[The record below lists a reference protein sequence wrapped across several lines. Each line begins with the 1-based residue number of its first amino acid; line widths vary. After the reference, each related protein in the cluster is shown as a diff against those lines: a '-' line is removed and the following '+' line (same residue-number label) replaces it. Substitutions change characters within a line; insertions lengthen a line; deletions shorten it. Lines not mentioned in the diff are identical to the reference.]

1 MRTQDEARK
10 AGDDSDR
17 NENHHTSPSSE
28 SCLVLWQKLYLVF
41 LYHTYTHVRA
51 CTHTHT
57 DSNHFSECVF
67 RIFSIITPV

>member
-41 LYHTYTHVRA
+41 LSHTYTHVRA
-51 CTHTHT
+51 CTHTH
-57 DSNHFSECVF
+57 
-67 RIFSIITPV
+67 